1 MVRLLRGVS
10 FQLAEESHRKLE
22 AYASCFSNA
31 AYSPTRDLMNP
42 TVRRHVLGMIAAL
55 LLTAAAVLLLGVP
68 QGWDANL
75 RKMYGSICLRAG
87 LTLGAAWLAFR
98 QVSTLI
104 ASCSPRLLLT
114 LVLSGLVVIVRPLA
128 LPFVLLLVGIVVALE
143 VLGWM
148 LKPLRSSGKSPKR

>member
-1 MVRLLRGVS
+1 
-10 FQLAEESHRKLE
+10 
-22 AYASCFSNA
+22 
-31 AYSPTRDLMNP
+31 MNP

-75 RKMYGSICLRAG
+75 RKMYGSVCLRSG

-98 QVSTLI
+98 QVSALI
-104 ASCSPRLLLT
+104 ASCSPRLMLT
-114 LVLSGLVVIVRPLA
+114 LALGGLVVIVRPRA
-128 LPFVLLLVGIVVALE
+128 LPFVLLLVGVVVALE
-143 VLGWM
+143 VAGWM